1 MQIHNSSSPPL
12 GQDVSS
18 FHENGYIIAPAVYTP
33 EEMAACKRSAQEL
46 TESQSG
52 PSGVFV
58 WMCDTIPSL
67 FEGIACHSRLM
78 AILQVVI
85 GPRIEFLSAKPV
97 FKSAQVNFP
106 SPWHQDQAYWGGA
119 PKYSAWIALEDA
131 TLENGCLKVIP
142 GSHRSALDHA
152 AVQDKIG
159 FGNRI
164 LDEDLKNETIVDAPL
179 NAGDALIFHDCL
191 LHSSHPN
198 LSGRDRWSFIPT
210 YRNAD
215 LPDPSTAWST
225 SKHIAP
231 CDPNHNS

>member
-1 MQIHNSSSPPL
+1 M
-12 GQDVSS
+12 
-18 FHENGYIIAPAVYTP
+18 
-33 EEMAACKRSAQEL
+33 
-46 TESQSG
+46 
-52 PSGVFV
+52 
-58 WMCDTIPSL
+58 
-67 FEGIACHSRLM
+67 
-78 AILQVVI
+78 
-85 GPRIEFLSAKPV
+85 
-97 FKSAQVNFP
+97 
-106 SPWHQDQAYWGGA
+106 
-119 PKYSAWIALEDA
+119 
-131 TLENGCLKVIP
+131 IP

-152 AVQDKIG
+152 AVQDKNG

-191 LHSSHPN
+191 LHGSHPN

-215 LPDPSTAWST
+215 LADPSTVWST

>member
-1 MQIHNSSSPPL
+1 MDQHTFF
-12 GQDVSS
+12 Q
-18 FHENGYIIAPAVYTP
+18 ENGYVIAPAVYTP
-33 EEMAACKRSAQEL
+33 DEMAACKLAAQEL

-58 WMCDTIPSL
+58 WMCDAIPPL
-67 FEGIACHSRLM
+67 FEQIACHPRLIT
-78 AILQVVI
+78 ILQRII

-97 FKSAQVNFP
+97 FKSAKINFA
-106 SPWHQDQAYWGGA
+106 SPWHQDQAYWGGG
-119 PKYSAWIALEDA
+119 PKYSAWIAMEEA

-152 AVQDKIG
+152 SVKDQIG

-179 NAGDALIFHDCL
+179 NTGDALIFHDCL

-215 LPDPSTAWST
+215 LLDPSTSWSRT
-225 SKHIAP
+225 RIIETT
-231 CDPNHNS
+231 